1 MILLLDGRSVAGT
14 FLLVE
19 INLQNK
25 SAVGLL
31 PCPWTAAAADL
42 GLRPRATARAPPP
55 GLGGCTWRWPASGWA
70 AWSRVG
76 RRRRAGPLAARGM
89 LRLAPAR

>member
-1 MILLLDGRSVAGT
+1 LGCSPVRGLLQQQILAFGRVQLHEPLLLGWVAAHG
-14 FLLVE
+14 
-19 INLQNK
+19 
-25 SAVGLL
+25 AGLPL
-31 PCPWTAAAADL
+31 E
-42 GLRPRATARAPPP
+42 P
-55 GLGGCTWRWPASGWA
+55 GNAGWA

>member
-55 GLGGCTWRWPASGWA
+55 GLGGCTWRWPASGVKMA
-70 AWSRVG
+70 MGTRNPSTRRVL
-76 RRRRAGPLAARGM
+76 PDKKMGM
-89 LRLAPAR
+89 E